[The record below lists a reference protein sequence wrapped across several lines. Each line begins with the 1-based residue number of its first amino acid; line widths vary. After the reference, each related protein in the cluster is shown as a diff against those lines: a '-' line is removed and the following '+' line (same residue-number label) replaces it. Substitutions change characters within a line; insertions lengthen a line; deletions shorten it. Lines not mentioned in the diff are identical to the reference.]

1 MKTNIKPFDI
11 TDLQDQVPANPK
23 TKKRLNRFEKQIAA
37 QMFQL
42 GVSRLKISK
51 ALNRNVKAINRFI
64 SRTGIE
70 PNGSEGIRR
79 QVSEFLSMADPI
91 AATVHVGHMIGNNP
105 DLSSKH
111 SLAHLKGTQYLTEQ
125 TQSIITTISEDQLN
139 KSLADTMVAALK
151 ATATDAEVQQT
162 DSVQEIAQSNSVQ
175 AAPKKPYNN
184 GHGKGRRAHRAVDYP
199 RARKQ
204 HSNSAQVNG
213 DSIEPRGDPTSVTGE
228 G

>member
-1 MKTNIKPFDI
+1 MTNHNSNEDTNFTDQPVSEIKRSRRLSRLD
-11 TDLQDQVPANPK
+11 
-23 TKKRLNRFEKQIAA
+23 KRLAA
-37 QMFQL
+37 QMYSL
-42 GVSRLKISK
+42 GVSQRQIAL
-51 ALNRNVKAINRFI
+51 ALNRDVRTIYKQIKSLDLIRGGAPDAIRE
-64 SRTGIE
+64 R
-70 PNGSEGIRR
+70 
-79 QVSEFLSMADPI
+79 VSSFMDLLDPI
-91 AATVHVGHMIGNNP
+91 AAVTHANCMVSGDVDIK
-105 DLSSKH
+105 SKH
-111 SLAHLKGTQYLTEQ
+111 SLAHLKGKQYLTEQ
-125 TQSIITTISEDQLN
+125 TQSIITTVSEDQLN

-151 ATATDAEVQQT
+151 ATATDAEIQQT